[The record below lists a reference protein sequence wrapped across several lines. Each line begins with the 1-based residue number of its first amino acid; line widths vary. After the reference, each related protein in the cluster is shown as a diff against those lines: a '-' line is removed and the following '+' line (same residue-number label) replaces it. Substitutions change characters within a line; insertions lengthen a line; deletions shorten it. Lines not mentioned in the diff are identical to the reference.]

1 MLYVDNGYC
10 FGPGLYNRPD
20 LGGGLMNMV
29 RKCDCR
35 DCEYFIEQFIE
46 EFDEYWQYCRKQ
58 KTYISVGLRA
68 TCREGVKRREG
79 SDD

>member
-1 MLYVDNGYC
+1 MA
-10 FGPGLYNRPD
+10 
-20 LGGGLMNMV
+20 NMV
-29 RKCDCR
+29 RSCDCSE
-35 DCEYFIEQFIE
+35 CEFFLEQFIE

-68 TCREGVKRREG
+68 TCREGVKKKHEG

>member
-1 MLYVDNGYC
+1 
-10 FGPGLYNRPD
+10 
-20 LGGGLMNMV
+20 MNMV
-29 RKCDCR
+29 RKCDCSE
-35 DCEYFIEQFIE
+35 CIYFLEQFIE

-68 TCREGVKRREG
+68 TCREGVKVREG